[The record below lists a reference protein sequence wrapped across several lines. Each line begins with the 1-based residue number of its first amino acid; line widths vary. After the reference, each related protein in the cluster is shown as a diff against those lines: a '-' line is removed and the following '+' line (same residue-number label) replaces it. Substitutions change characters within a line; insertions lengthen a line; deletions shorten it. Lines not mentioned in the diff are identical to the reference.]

1 ISPDTIEHAEKAGMV
16 RYADGGVLFVGYDR
30 TGTAQN
36 ATVCIAHHARLLGVL
51 DGVRADAPALEVVA
65 AMLAG
70 CK

>member
-1 ISPDTIEHAEKAGMV
+1 KGRGISPDTIEHAEKAGMV

-30 TGTAQN
+30 TG
-36 ATVCIAHHARLLGVL
+36 TVCIAHHARLLGVL

-70 CK
+70 CQP

>member
-1 ISPDTIEHAEKAGMV
+1 EHAEKAGMV
-16 RYADGGVLFVGYDR
+16 RYADGGVLFVGYDH

-36 ATVCIAHHARLLGVL
+36 ATRRAIARLLGVL

-70 CK
+70 CKPLRR